1 MSNVVGSLEVLITS
15 STSGLTA
22 GLKAAESS
30 LSKFVQQVEAGQL
43 SLKTFSTGSLV
54 LGAGLLTL
62 AGVLGGTAVKAAA
75 DWQQQL
81 VETGNNAGMTA
92 SQIQEMGRSVL
103 DLSGK
108 TGASKDQLL
117 QAAMYIHDMG
127 YSGKEASDLL
137 QEAAKEGLATGADIS
152 SAASTLATVMREF
165 KVPVRDAA
173 KTMDMLHT
181 AAASARMTIQ
191 DMVQDFGPVGAQAAA
206 MNVPMDQAAASF
218 AALTRNGFDA
228 AMSATQVRDMLVH
241 IMAPTKS
248 AKAELD
254 ALSGGVATVS
264 GNSQKYS
271 AKLDDLSAKLRIA
284 GERVDELGKKHKV
297 AASTMDA
304 AKQRVK
310 DLAESYQA
318 LSDKATKAGGGGS
331 VALPAAKGVDL
342 AFDFS
347 AAGLKAKGLVGV
359 LEDLRKVT
367 GGNAQ
372 EMNKLIPNLRGGLGA
387 LVLTGNAHQD
397 LVNILKAEHGSL
409 GSTESAYAMYANT
422 TAAQTDR
429 MKQQFGNLQIAIGTA
444 LLPTVNQVLKAV
456 LPLVQQFAVWAQQHP
471 KLIAAI
477 LGGVAAFG
485 ALLVVVGAITT
496 VVSLLGPILGVLG
509 GAFAVVAGAISLP
522 VVIIAALGLA
532 IVGLAVLVATH
543 FKQIKAFIGNA
554 LTAAGKAITAFAANA
569 GKWFS
574 DAFTAVVNFFKK
586 LPDDVAFSIG
596 FIVGYLVTFA
606 TVQVPK
612 FVADVVRFFQQL
624 PGKLESIMTDIV
636 NREIRGWQNIISWV
650 ATNVPKLINDVVRF
664 FAGLPPKIGQSVATT
679 KDEFWKSIQQV
690 GPFLLSKAQEMI
702 QWGINIGD
710 AFVKGV
716 GQALSHLGDVFSKGL
731 AAGTKAAKG
740 HSPPSEGPLQH
751 IDQWGFNV
759 GSAWVEGFT
768 KAIGSIQL
776 PSPQFALAGTGGS
789 YNQTTTKNTSV
800 TMNNSFNVQGEAN
813 AMNVASFMAFQ
824 LEHKGIV

>member
-1 MSNVVGSLEVLITS
+1 MSNVVGELEVLITS

-30 LSKFVQQVEAGQL
+30 LSSFVRQIEAGQL
-43 SLKTFSTGSLV
+43 SLKSFSTGSML

-75 DWQQQL
+75 DWQRQL

-92 SQIQEMGRSVL
+92 SQIDEMGRAVL

-117 QAAMYIHDMG
+117 QASMYIHDMG
-127 YSGKEASDLL
+127 YSGKEAADLL
-137 QEAAKEGLATGADIS
+137 QEATKEGLATGADIS
-152 SAASTLATVMREF
+152 SAASTLATVMHEF
-165 KVPVRDAA
+165 KVPVQDAA

-241 IMAPTKS
+241 IMAPTK
-248 AKAELD
+248 AAQKELD

-271 AKLDDLSAKLRIA
+271 AKLDDLSAKMRIA
-284 GERVDELGKKHKV
+284 GERVDELSKKHKV
-297 AASTMDA
+297 AASTMDT
-304 AKQRVK
+304 AKQRVI
-310 DLAESYQA
+310 DLKEQYQA
-318 LSDKATKAGGGGS
+318 LSDKAAKASGGGT
-331 VALPAAKGVDL
+331 AKLPAAKGVDL

-409 GSTESAYAMYANT
+409 GSTEAAYGMYANT
-422 TAAQTDR
+422 TAAQTAR
-429 MKQQFGNLQIAIGTA
+429 MKEQFGNLQIAVGTA
-444 LLPTVNQVLKAV
+444 LLPVANQFLKAI
-456 LPLVQQFAVWAQQHP
+456 LPIVQAMASWAQQHP
-471 KLIAAI
+471 KLVAAI
-477 LGGVAAFG
+477 LGGMAAFG
-485 ALLVVVGAITT
+485 AILTT
-496 VVSLLGPILGVLG
+496 VGLLTKAWMILSPLLSALAPI
-509 GAFAVVAGAISLP
+509 FAAVAGSISLP
-522 VVIIAALGLA
+522 VVIIVGLGVA
-532 IVGLAVLVATH
+532 IVALAVLVATH
-543 FKQIKAFIGNA
+543 FKQIKQFISTA
-554 LTAAGKAITAFAANA
+554 LTDAGKAIITFATNA

-596 FIVGYLVTFA
+596 FIIGYLVTFA

-612 FVADVVRFFQQL
+612 FVNDVVTFFQKLPGNIWKAMQELWQREVTGWTNIFNWVKDAVPKFLEGIVTFFSQL
-624 PGKLESIMTDIV
+624 PGK
-636 NREIRGWQNIISWV
+636 
-650 ATNVPKLINDVVRF
+650 
-664 FAGLPPKIGQSVATT
+664 IGKSVETT
-679 KDEFWKSIQQV
+679 KDSFWNAIQKI
-690 GPFLLSKAQEMI
+690 GPFLLSKAQEII

-716 GQALSHLGDVFSKGL
+716 EQALGHLADVFAKGL

-768 KAIGSIQL
+768 KAIGNLSLQT
-776 PSPQFALAGTGGS
+776 PQFALAGTGGN

-813 AMNVASFMAFQ
+813 AMNVASYMAFQ
-824 LEHKGIV
+824 LEHRGIV